1 MSTQTIDQTLCRRCG
16 LCAQVCS
23 AGVYEMTDDG
33 PEVLEERAG
42 ACIECGHCM
51 AICPT
56 KAVSVPGLDYEEFAP
71 LPEPVTSP
79 EELSALMLRRRSIRA
94 FEDTPVPRELL
105 ERIVA
110 AAAAAPMSFP
120 PTDVE
125 VTILTRRE
133 DVAKILPVAVQQTE
147 QLMTMTRSVI
157 GRWVLRRMTGDKTF
171 RLLKDVLLPVMAP
184 AVEEHRRSG
193 LDFATW
199 GAPALL
205 VFHVGPTSLMGE
217 TDGAIAA
224 THAMLMAEALG
235 LGTILLGF
243 AAAALQQSPPLRQ
256 ELQIPPDCEVLSVL
270 AVGYT
275 NRKFLRTIPR
285 ELRSVN
291 WV

>member
-1 MSTQTIDQTLCRRCG
+1 MSTHTLDAARCTRCG
-16 LCAQVCS
+16 LCVEVCT
-23 AGVYEMTDDG
+23 AGVYEITDEG
-33 PEVLEERAG
+33 PEVHGERAA
-42 ACIECGHCM
+42 ACVECGHCM

-56 KAVSVPGLDYEEFAP
+56 QAVSVPGLDYREFGP
-71 LPEPVTSP
+71 LPQGAASADQ
-79 EELSALMLRRRSIRA
+79 LHALMLRRRSIRA

-105 ERIVA
+105 ERVVA

-125 VTILTRRE
+125 VTVLTRRE
-133 DVAKILPVAVQQTE
+133 DVAQILPVAVQQAE
-147 QLMTMTRSVI
+147 QVTAMTRSAI
-157 GRWVLRRMTGDKTF
+157 GRWVLRRMAGDKTF
-171 RLLKDVLLPVMAP
+171 RLLRDVLLPLIGP
-184 AVEEHRRSG
+184 ALEEHRRSG
-193 LDFATW
+193 LDFVTW

-217 TDGAIAA
+217 TDATIAA

-235 LGTILLGF
+235 LGTVFLGF

-256 ELQIPPDCEVLSVL
+256 QLQIPPDCEVLSVL

-275 NRKFLRTIPR
+275 KRRFLRTIPR
-285 ELRSVN
+285 ELRNVK